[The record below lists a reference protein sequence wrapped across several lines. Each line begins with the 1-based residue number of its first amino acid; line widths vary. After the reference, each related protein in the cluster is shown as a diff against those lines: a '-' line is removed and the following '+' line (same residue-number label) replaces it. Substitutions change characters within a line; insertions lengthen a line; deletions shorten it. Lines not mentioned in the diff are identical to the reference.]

1 MNFRVIYI
9 GGSGRSGSTLLD
21 RVIGQ
26 LPDVVSVGELLDVW
40 RAGVVENRLCGCG
53 AAFADCPFWR
63 GVGEAAY
70 GGWSAIDP
78 VEADRLMKS
87 IGYVSALRG
96 RFDDAD
102 HDARSR
108 LLVRLYTAIAA
119 TSGATTIVDSSKS
132 PPYGMLLASAL
143 PVPVGAIHLVRDSRG
158 LAYSWSKIV
167 KRPDTPG
174 RDVEMLRLSPASVA
188 VRWAVH
194 NTSMEIFA
202 RRVPATRMRYETF
215 LQQPRSELR
224 RALVAVGR
232 ATRPDELTFI
242 SDSQVVLR
250 PNHTVMGNPMRLAT
264 GEVPLRIDQR
274 WKDELP
280 RLDKVTVTGL
290 TLPWLVRYGYRP

>member
-1 MNFRVIYI
+1 MTYRVIYI

-26 LPDVVSVGELLDVW
+26 LPGVVSVGEVLDVW
-40 RAGVVENRLCGCG
+40 RAGVGENRLCGCG

-63 GVGEAAY
+63 RVGEAAF
-70 GGWSAIDP
+70 GGWSSIDP

-87 IGYVSALRG
+87 IGYVSALRK

-102 HDARSR
+102 RDARSR
-108 LLVRLYTAIAA
+108 LLLKLYSAIAE

-143 PVPVGAIHLVRDSRG
+143 PVPVGTIHLVRDSRG
-158 LAYSWSKIV
+158 LAHSWSKVV

-174 RDVEMLRLSPASVA
+174 RDVEMLRLSPSSVA
-188 VRWAVH
+188 IRWAVH

-202 RRVPATRMRYETF
+202 RRVPSARMRYEAF
-215 LQQPRSELR
+215 LR
-224 RALVAVGR
+224 RPRRELSLALAAVGR
-232 ATRPDELTFI
+232 PPRAGELAYL
-242 SDSQVVLR
+242 SDRQVVLQ

-280 RLDKVTVTGL
+280 RLERLKVTAL
-290 TLPWLVRYGYRP
+290 TLPWLIRYGYRP

>member
-1 MNFRVIYI
+1 MSFRVIYI

-40 RAGVVENRLCGCG
+40 RAGAGENRLCGCG
-53 AAFADCPFWR
+53 AAFADCPFWMR
-63 GVGEAAY
+63 VGEAAF

-78 VEADRLMKS
+78 GEADRLMKS
-87 IGYVSALRG
+87 IGYVSALRE

-102 HDARSR
+102 QDVRSR
-108 LLVRLYTAIAA
+108 LLVKLYSAIAA

-143 PVPVGAIHLVRDSRG
+143 PVPVSTVHLVRDSRG
-158 LAYSWSKIV
+158 LAHSWSKIV

-174 RDVEMLRLSPASVA
+174 RDVEMLRLSPSSVA
-188 VRWAVH
+188 IRWAVH

-202 RRVPATRMRYETF
+202 RRVPSARMRFESF
-215 LQQPRSELR
+215 LQRPRRELR
-224 RALVAVGR
+224 VALAALGR
-232 ATRPDELTFI
+232 PTRLDELAYV
-242 SDSQVVLR
+242 SDGRVVLQ

-264 GEVPLRIDQR
+264 GEVPLRIEQR

-280 RLDKVTVTGL
+280 RLERVKVTGL